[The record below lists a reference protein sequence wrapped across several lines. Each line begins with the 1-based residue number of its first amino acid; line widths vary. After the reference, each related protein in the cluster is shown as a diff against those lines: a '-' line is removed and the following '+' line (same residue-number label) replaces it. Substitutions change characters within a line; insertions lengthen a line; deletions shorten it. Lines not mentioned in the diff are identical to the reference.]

1 MNILLFG
8 NNVYKK
14 ITTII
19 TTNITESMR
28 KIINQIALAI
38 ALNDVLNVSNIFELL
53 VCLSFSGRSFCD
65 DGGNNIR
72 VGDGVEVLM
81 FILFVQKQLFQAYTP
96 GITSS
101 TYTLNFQH
109 CYRVQF
115 TKIVPRNEFIR

>member
-1 MNILLFG
+1 VNILLFG

-81 FILFVQKQLFQAYTP
+81 FILFL
-96 GITSS
+96 
-101 TYTLNFQH
+101 
-109 CYRVQF
+109 YRNNYFKHIPQV
-115 TKIVPRNEFIR
+115 